1 MKYNT
6 KKKYQIAMRRAYATK
21 TSSKHEI
28 ATLLGIDNL
37 EFKAHIDSRRLP
49 SMTIETFGKEWGLDH
64 IVPVDL
70 FDLNYEEE
78 KSLCYNYVNIIPMF
92 NNDNRMKGA
101 SIHFSLEY
109 LQYWLSKETNEN
121 SKKIMEKLIN
131 KCMLEIDQRYSQY
144 LI

>member
-21 TSSKHEI
+21 TPSKEI
-28 ATLLGIDNL
+28 INLLGVNKL
-37 EFKAHIDSRRLP
+37 EFKTHIDSRLLP
-49 SMTIETFGKEWGLDH
+49 GMTIETFGKEWGLDH

-70 FDLNYEEE
+70 FDLNSEEE
-78 KSLCYNYVNIIPMF
+78 KSLCYNYINIIPMF
-92 NNDNRMKGA
+92 NNDNRLKGA
-101 SIHFSLEY
+101 SVHFSLEY